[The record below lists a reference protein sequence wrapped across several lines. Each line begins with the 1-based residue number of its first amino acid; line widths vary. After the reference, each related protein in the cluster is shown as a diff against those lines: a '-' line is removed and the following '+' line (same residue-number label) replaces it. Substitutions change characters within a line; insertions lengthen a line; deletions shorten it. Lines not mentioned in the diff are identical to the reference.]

1 MTQQRQVD
9 VPVLIVGGGPVGMT
23 MALCL
28 AQRGIASYLVE
39 LRWAE
44 TLPDVKCNHISARS
58 MELFRSLG
66 ISQDLRAAGLPDDYP
81 HDVSYRTSTLGEEIA
96 RIHIPGRNTRLT
108 DHSGP
113 DGHWPTP
120 EPPHRINQRYI
131 EPILRRHVQR
141 QSLITCLFRHQVV
154 SFIQD
159 EHQVTAQ
166 IQNLETPDALPLT
179 LNATYM
185 VGCDGG
191 RSMVRKGM
199 GAKLVGDEVVQ
210 RVQST
215 CIRAPQL
222 IEHMKAPPAW
232 AMFTVNPRRS
242 GNIYA
247 IDGKEV
253 WLIHNYLRDNEAD
266 FESVDRDWAIRTILG
281 VDANF
286 QYEVMSKE
294 DWFGRRLVSDKL
306 QQGRVFVAGDAAH
319 LWVPYAGYGMNA
331 GLADA
336 ANLAWHLSAQ
346 IEAWASP
353 LALRAYEKERHP
365 ITEQVSRFAMNHA
378 HEMSKRRREIP
389 QQLEDSSPEGAAAR
403 ASFGQDLYNLN
414 VQQYCCAGLNFGYFY
429 DQSPVMVYDEEKAP
443 DYSMG
448 GFTASTVPG
457 CRAPHFW
464 LAEGRSLYDE
474 LGKGYTLLCFKANE
488 DSSVAC
494 LTKAAAE
501 AGMPLK
507 ILTVSGTVNVPAEYK
522 HAFVMVRSD
531 AHTVWRGHELTPS
544 SAQQLVAALC
554 GLSQQERVMSA

>member
-1 MTQQRQVD
+1 MKVASQID
-9 VPVLIVGGGPVGMT
+9 KPVLIVGGGPVGMT
-23 MALCL
+23 MALSL
-28 AQRGIASYLVE
+28 AKRGIASYLVE
-39 LRWAE
+39 LRSAE
-44 TLPDVKCNHISARS
+44 TLPDVKCNHISSRS

-66 ISQDLRAAGLPDDYP
+66 ISQDLRAAGLPDNYP

-96 RIHIPGRNTRLT
+96 RIYIPGRNTRLT

-113 DGHWPTP
+113 DGNWPTP

-131 EPILRRHVQR
+131 EPILRRHVQK
-141 QSLITCLFRHQVV
+141 QSLITCLYRHQVL
-154 SFIQD
+154 SFTQN
-159 EHQVTAQ
+159 ENQVTAQ
-166 IQNLETPDALPLT
+166 IQNLDSPESQAFT
-179 LNATYM
+179 LSASFM

-215 CIRAPQL
+215 CIRAPHL
-222 IEHMKAPPAW
+222 IALMKAPPAW

-253 WLIHNYLRDNEAD
+253 WLIHNYLRDHEAD

-281 VDANF
+281 VGDDF
-286 QYEVMSKE
+286 EYEVMSKE

-336 ANLAWHLSAQ
+336 SNLAWHLAAQ
-346 IEAWASP
+346 LESWASP
-353 LALRAYEKERHP
+353 NALSAYEKERHP

-378 HEMSKRRREIP
+378 HAMSKRRKEIP
-389 QQLEDSSPEGAAAR
+389 ANLEEQSTEGAKAR
-403 ASFGQDLYNLN
+403 AAFGQDLYDLN

-429 DQSPVMVYDEEKAP
+429 DQSPVMVYDDEAAP

-448 GFTASTVPG
+448 SFTASTVPG

-464 LAEGRSLYDE
+464 LGEGHSLYDA
-474 LGKGYTLLCFKANE
+474 LGPAYTLLCFKSQLSEEAQAFE
-488 DSSVAC
+488 V
-494 LTKAAAE
+494 AAAK
-501 AGMPLK
+501 ANMPLK
-507 ILTVSGTVNVPAEYK
+507 ILDVSGHQELPLEYR
-522 HAFVMVRSD
+522 HHFAIVRAD
-531 AHTVWRGHELTPS
+531 AHTVWRGDQVTAENAKHI
-544 SAQQLVAALC
+544 VAKLC
-554 GLSQQERVMSA
+554 GF

>member
-1 MTQQRQVD
+1 MTAKLD

-23 MALCL
+23 LALCL
-28 AQRGIASYLVE
+28 AKRGIASYLVE
-39 LRWAE
+39 LRAAAV
-44 TLPDVKCNHISARS
+44 LPDVKCNHISSRS

-81 HDVSYRTSTLGEEIA
+81 HDVSYRTSTLDEEIA
-96 RIHIPGRNTRLT
+96 RIHIPGRSTRLT

-131 EPILRRHVQR
+131 EPILRQHVQK
-141 QSLITCLFRHQVV
+141 QPLITCLFQHQVLA
-154 SFIQD
+154 FTQD
-159 EHQVTAQ
+159 AHKVTATV
-166 IQNLETPDALPLT
+166 QNLETPDTPPLT

-215 CIRAPQL
+215 CIRAPNL
-222 IEHMKAPPAW
+222 ISQMKVPPAW

-253 WLIHNYLRDNEAD
+253 WLIHNYLRDHEAD

-281 VDANF
+281 VGDDF
-286 QYEVMSKE
+286 EYEVMSKE

-306 QQGRVFVAGDAAH
+306 QEGRVFLAGDAAH

-336 ANLAWHLSAQ
+336 ANLAWHLAAQ
-346 IEAWASP
+346 LEHWASP
-353 LALRAYEKERHP
+353 MALSAYAKERHP

-378 HEMSKRRREIP
+378 HAMSKRRREIP
-389 QQLEDSSPEGAAAR
+389 ENLEEATTEGALAR
-403 ASFGQDLYNLN
+403 ATFGQDLYDLN

-429 DQSPVMVYDEEKAP
+429 DQSPVMVYDEESAP

-448 GFTASTVPG
+448 SFTASTVPG

-464 LAEGRSLYDE
+464 LEEGLSLYDE
-474 LGKGYTLLCFKANE
+474 LGKAYTLLCLNPIAPSE
-488 DSSVAC
+488 LDW
-494 LTKAAAE
+494 LTSAAE
-501 AGMPLK
+501 RAGMPLK
-507 ILTVSGTVNVPAEYK
+507 ILDVSGLNNIPSEYT
-522 HAFVMVRSD
+522 HAYVMVRSD
-531 AHTVWRGHELTPS
+531 AHTVWRGHQITKKLADE
-544 SAQQLVAALC
+544 LVAALS
-554 GLSQQERVMSA
+554 GHQTQAI

>member
-1 MTQQRQVD
+1 MSTD
-9 VPVLIVGGGPVGMT
+9 VKLDASVLIVGGGPVGMT
-23 MALCL
+23 LALCL
-28 AQRGIASYLVE
+28 AKRGIASYLVE
-39 LRWAE
+39 TRAAE
-44 TLPDVKCNHISARS
+44 TLPDVKCNHIAARS

-81 HDVSYRTSTLGEEIA
+81 HSVSYRTSTLGEEIA

-113 DGHWPTP
+113 DGNWPTP

-131 EPILRRHVQR
+131 EPILRRHVQHE
-141 QSLITCLFRHQVV
+141 SLITCLYKHQVMN
-154 SFIQD
+154 FKQD
-159 EHQVTAQ
+159 EKGVTAQ
-166 IQNLETPDALPLT
+166 IQNLDLPDAQPFT
-179 LNATYM
+179 LHAAYL

-215 CIRAPQL
+215 CIRAPSL
-222 IEHMKAPPAW
+222 IALMKAPPAW

-281 VDANF
+281 VDNDF
-286 QYEVMSKE
+286 EYEVMSKE

-306 QQGRVFVAGDAAH
+306 QDGRVFVAGDAAH

-346 IEAWASP
+346 IEGWAAP
-353 LALRAYEKERHP
+353 QALLAYEKERHP
-365 ITEQVSRFAMNHA
+365 ITEQVSRFAMDHA
-378 HEMSKRRREIP
+378 HAMSQRRRQIP
-389 QQLEDSSPEGAAAR
+389 DNLEDDSLEGQ
-403 ASFGQDLYNLN
+403 ASRQKFGQDLYDLN
-414 VQQYCCAGLNFGYFY
+414 VQQYCCAGLNFGYYY
-429 DQSPVMVYDEEKAP
+429 DQSPVIVYDEERAP

-448 GFTASTVPG
+448 SFIPSTVPG

-464 LAEGRSLYDE
+464 MPDGQSVYDA
-474 LGKGYTLLCFKANE
+474 LGSAYTLLCFKQDVSNDVMALQTQ
-488 DSSVAC
+488 AHA
-494 LTKAAAE
+494 L
-501 AGMPLK
+501 GMPL
-507 ILTVSGTVNVPAEYK
+507 TVLDASGVSDIPPEYK
-522 HAFVMVRSD
+522 HSFVLVRTD
-531 AHTVWRGHELTPS
+531 AHTVWRGNSITLKTAHD
-544 SAQQLVAALC
+544 VVVKLC
-554 GLSQQERVMSA
+554 GRALT

>member
-1 MTQQRQVD
+1 MNVEVKLD
-9 VPVLIVGGGPVGMT
+9 APVLIVGGGPVGMT

-28 AQRGIASYLVE
+28 AKRGIASYLVE
-39 LRWAE
+39 IRDAE
-44 TLPDVKCNHISARS
+44 TLPDVKCNHIAARS

-81 HDVSYRTSTLGEEIA
+81 HSVSYRTSTLGEEIA
-96 RIHIPGRNTRLT
+96 RIHIPGRSTRLT

-113 DGHWPTP
+113 DGNWPTP

-131 EPILRRHVQR
+131 EPILRRHVQ
-141 QSLITCLFRHQVV
+141 QESLITCLYKHQVL
-154 SFIQD
+154 SFMQD
-159 EHQVTAQ
+159 EQQVTVQ
-166 IQNLETPDALPLT
+166 VQNLEMPHAQPFT
-179 LNATYM
+179 LHAAYL

-215 CIRAPQL
+215 CIRAPSL
-222 IEHMKAPPAW
+222 IAHMKAPPAW

-266 FESVDRDWAIRTILG
+266 FEAVDRDWAIRTILG
-281 VDANF
+281 VDDNF
-286 QYEVMSKE
+286 EYEVMSKE

-306 QQGRVFVAGDAAH
+306 QDGRVFVAGDAAH

-336 ANLAWHLSAQ
+336 ANLAWHLAAQ
-346 IEAWASP
+346 LEGWADP
-353 LALRAYEKERHP
+353 QALLAYEKERHP

-378 HEMSKRRREIP
+378 HAMSQRRRQIP
-389 QQLEDSSPEGAAAR
+389 DNLEEDSSEGQAAR
-403 ASFGQDLYNLN
+403 QTFGQDLYDLN
-414 VQQYCCAGLNFGYFY
+414 VQQYCCAGLNFGYYY
-429 DQSPVMVYDEEKAP
+429 DQSPVMVYDDERAP

-448 GFTASTVPG
+448 SFVPSTVPG

-464 LAEGRSLYDE
+464 LADGQSVYDA
-474 LGKGYTLLCFKANE
+474 LGPAYTLFCFKQAV
-488 DSSVAC
+488 SSDVMA
-494 LTKAAAE
+494 LQSQAHALK
-501 AGMPLK
+501 MPL
-507 ILTVSGTVNVPAEYK
+507 TVLDVSDVSDLPLEYK
-522 HAFVMVRSD
+522 HALVLVRSD
-531 AHTVWRGHELTPS
+531 AHTVWRGNSLTPQT
-544 SAQQLVAALC
+544 AHAVVAKLC
-554 GLSQQERVMSA
+554 GRVLT

>member
-1 MTQQRQVD
+1 MTAEFKVD
-9 VPVLIVGGGPVGMT
+9 TPVLIVGGGPVGMT

-28 AQRGIASYLVE
+28 AKRGIASYLVE
-39 LRWAE
+39 LRVADA
-44 TLPDVKCNHISARS
+44 LPDVKCNHISARS

-66 ISQDLRAAGLPDDYP
+66 ISEDLRAAGLPDDYP

-96 RIHIPGRNTRLT
+96 RIHIPGRTTRLT

-113 DGHWPTP
+113 DGNWPTP
-120 EPPHRINQRYI
+120 EPPHRINQRFI
-131 EPILRRHVQR
+131 EPILRQHVQKEA
-141 QSLITCLFRHQVV
+141 LITCLYRHQVLG
-154 SFIQD
+154 FTQD
-159 EHQVTAQ
+159 ENKVSAQV
-166 IQNLETPDALPLT
+166 QNLELPGTSAFT
-179 LNATYM
+179 LHATYM

-191 RSMVRKGM
+191 RSMVRKGID
-199 GAKLVGDEVVQ
+199 AKLVGDEVVQ

-222 IEHMKAPPAW
+222 ISKMKVPPAW

-253 WLIHNYLRDNEAD
+253 WLIHNYLRDHEAD
-266 FESVDRDWAIRTILG
+266 FESVDRDWAIRAILG
-281 VDANF
+281 VDDDF
-286 QYEVMSKE
+286 EYEVMSKE

-336 ANLAWHLSAQ
+336 SNLAWHLAAQ
-346 IEAWASP
+346 LELWASP
-353 LALRAYEKERHP
+353 LALSAYQKERHP

-378 HEMSKRRREIP
+378 HAMSKRRREIP
-389 QQLEDSSPEGAAAR
+389 ANLEDNTPEGEMAR
-403 ASFGQDLYNLN
+403 TTFGKDLYELN

-429 DQSPVMVYDEEKAP
+429 DQSPIMLYDDETAP

-448 GFTASTVPG
+448 SFTPSTVPG

-474 LGKGYTLLCFKANE
+474 LGKAYTLLCLKPVEPSAL
-488 DSSVAC
+488 AW
-494 LTKAAAE
+494 LTNAAAQ
-501 AGMPLK
+501 ARMPLK
-507 ILTVSGTVNVPAEYK
+507 IMDLSGLDNVPPAYK
-522 HAFVMVRSD
+522 HPYVMVRSD
-531 AHTVWRGHELTPS
+531 THTVWRGHEITQTL
-544 SAQQLVAALC
+544 ADELVAV
-554 GLSQQERVMSA
+554 LSGHLKQAA

>member
-1 MTQQRQVD
+1 MTSEFKVD
-9 VPVLIVGGGPVGMT
+9 TPVLIVGGGPVGMT

-28 AQRGIASYLVE
+28 AKRGIASYLVE
-39 LRWAE
+39 LRVADA
-44 TLPDVKCNHISARS
+44 LPDVKCNHISARS

-66 ISQDLRAAGLPDDYP
+66 ISEDLRAAGLPDDYP

-96 RIHIPGRNTRLT
+96 RIHIPGRTTRLT

-113 DGHWPTP
+113 DGNWPTP
-120 EPPHRINQRYI
+120 EPPHRINQRFI
-131 EPILRRHVQR
+131 EPILRQHVQKEA
-141 QSLITCLFRHQVV
+141 LITCLYRHQVLG
-154 SFIQD
+154 FTQD
-159 EHQVTAQ
+159 ENKVSAQV
-166 IQNLETPDALPLT
+166 QNLELPGTSAFT
-179 LNATYM
+179 LHATYM

-191 RSMVRKGM
+191 RSMVRKGID
-199 GAKLVGDEVVQ
+199 AKLVGDEVVQ

-222 IEHMKAPPAW
+222 ISKMKVPPAW

-253 WLIHNYLRDNEAD
+253 WLIHNYLRDQEAD
-266 FESVDRDWAIRTILG
+266 FESVDRDWAIRAILG
-281 VDANF
+281 VDDDF
-286 QYEVMSKE
+286 EYEVMSKE

-336 ANLAWHLSAQ
+336 SNLAWHLAAQ
-346 IEAWASP
+346 LELWASP
-353 LALRAYEKERHP
+353 LALSAYQKERHP

-378 HEMSKRRREIP
+378 HAMSKRRREIP
-389 QQLEDSSPEGAAAR
+389 ANLEDNTTEGEMAR
-403 ASFGQDLYNLN
+403 TTFGKDLYELN

-429 DQSPVMVYDEEKAP
+429 DQSPIMLYDDETAP

-448 GFTASTVPG
+448 SFTPSTVTG

-474 LGKGYTLLCFKANE
+474 LGKAYTLLCLKPVEPSAL
-488 DSSVAC
+488 AW
-494 LTKAAAE
+494 LTSAAAQ
-501 AGMPLK
+501 ARMPLK
-507 ILTVSGTVNVPAEYK
+507 IMDLSGLDNVPPAYK
-522 HAFVMVRSD
+522 HPYVMVRSD
-531 AHTVWRGHELTPS
+531 AHTVWRGHEITQTL
-544 SAQQLVAALC
+544 ADELVAV
-554 GLSQQERVMSA
+554 LSGHLKQAA

>member
-1 MTQQRQVD
+1 MTSEFKVD
-9 VPVLIVGGGPVGMT
+9 TPVLIVGGGPVGMT

-28 AQRGIASYLVE
+28 AKRGIASYLVE
-39 LRWAE
+39 LRVADA
-44 TLPDVKCNHISARS
+44 LPDVKCNHISARS

-66 ISQDLRAAGLPDDYP
+66 ISEDLRAAGLPDDYP

-96 RIHIPGRNTRLT
+96 RIHIPGRTTRLT

-113 DGHWPTP
+113 DGNWPTP
-120 EPPHRINQRYI
+120 EPPHRINQRFI
-131 EPILRRHVQR
+131 EPILRQHVQKEA
-141 QSLITCLFRHQVV
+141 LITCLYRHQVLG
-154 SFIQD
+154 FTQD
-159 EHQVTAQ
+159 ENKVSAQV
-166 IQNLETPDALPLT
+166 QNLELPGTSAFT
-179 LNATYM
+179 LHATYM

-191 RSMVRKGM
+191 RSMVRKGID
-199 GAKLVGDEVVQ
+199 AKLVGDEVVQ

-222 IEHMKAPPAW
+222 ISKMKVPPAW

-253 WLIHNYLRDNEAD
+253 WLIHNYLRDYEAD
-266 FESVDRDWAIRTILG
+266 FESVDRDWAIRAILG
-281 VDANF
+281 VDDDF
-286 QYEVMSKE
+286 EYEVMSKE

-336 ANLAWHLSAQ
+336 SNLAWHLAAQ
-346 IEAWASP
+346 LELWASP
-353 LALRAYEKERHP
+353 LALSAYQKERHP

-378 HEMSKRRREIP
+378 HAMSKRRREIP
-389 QQLEDSSPEGAAAR
+389 ANLEDNTPEGEMAR
-403 ASFGQDLYNLN
+403 TTFGKDLYELN

-429 DQSPVMVYDEEKAP
+429 DQSPIMLYDDETAP

-448 GFTASTVPG
+448 SFTPSTVPG

-474 LGKGYTLLCFKANE
+474 LGKAYTLLCLKPVEPSAL
-488 DSSVAC
+488 AW
-494 LTKAAAE
+494 LTNAAAQ
-501 AGMPLK
+501 ARMPLK
-507 ILTVSGTVNVPAEYK
+507 IMDLSGLDNVPPAYK
-522 HAFVMVRSD
+522 HPYVMVRSD
-531 AHTVWRGHELTPS
+531 AHTVWRGHEITQTL
-544 SAQQLVAALC
+544 ADELVAV
-554 GLSQQERVMSA
+554 LSGHLKQAA

>member
-159 EHQVTAQ
+159 ENQVTAQ

-353 LALRAYEKERHP
+353 LALSAYEKERHP

-403 ASFGQDLYNLN
+403 TAFGQDLYNLN

-488 DSSVAC
+488 ESSVDC

-507 ILTVSGTVNVPAEYK
+507 ILTVFGTLNVPAEYK

-531 AHTVWRGHELTPS
+531 AHTVWRGHELAPS

-554 GLSQQERVMSA
+554 GLSPQVQVMSA

>member
-1 MTQQRQVD
+1 MTSEFKVD
-9 VPVLIVGGGPVGMT
+9 TPVLIVGGGPVGMT

-28 AQRGIASYLVE
+28 AKRGIASYLVE
-39 LRWAE
+39 LRVADA
-44 TLPDVKCNHISARS
+44 LPDVKCNHISARS

-66 ISQDLRAAGLPDDYP
+66 ISEDLRAAGLPDDYP

-96 RIHIPGRNTRLT
+96 RIHIPGRTTRLT

-113 DGHWPTP
+113 DGNWPTP
-120 EPPHRINQRYI
+120 EPPHRINQRFI
-131 EPILRRHVQR
+131 EPILRQHVQKEA
-141 QSLITCLFRHQVV
+141 LITCLYRHQVLG
-154 SFIQD
+154 FTQD
-159 EHQVTAQ
+159 ENKVSAQV
-166 IQNLETPDALPLT
+166 QNLELPGTSAFT
-179 LNATYM
+179 LHATYM

-191 RSMVRKGM
+191 RSMVRKGID
-199 GAKLVGDEVVQ
+199 AKLVGDEVVQ

-222 IEHMKAPPAW
+222 ISKMKVPPAW

-253 WLIHNYLRDNEAD
+253 WLIHNYLRDQEAD
-266 FESVDRDWAIRTILG
+266 FESVDRDWAIRAILG
-281 VDANF
+281 VDDDF
-286 QYEVMSKE
+286 EYEVMSKE

-336 ANLAWHLSAQ
+336 SNLAWHLAAQ
-346 IEAWASP
+346 LELWASP
-353 LALRAYEKERHP
+353 LALSAYQKERHP

-378 HEMSKRRREIP
+378 HAMSKRRREIP
-389 QQLEDSSPEGAAAR
+389 ANLEDNTTEGEMAR
-403 ASFGQDLYNLN
+403 TTFGKDLYELN

-429 DQSPVMVYDEEKAP
+429 DQSPIMLYDDETAP

-448 GFTASTVPG
+448 SFTPSTVTG

-474 LGKGYTLLCFKANE
+474 LGKAYTLLCLKPVEPSAL
-488 DSSVAC
+488 AW
-494 LTKAAAE
+494 LTNAAAQ
-501 AGMPLK
+501 ARMPLK
-507 ILTVSGTVNVPAEYK
+507 IMDLSGLDNVPPAYK
-522 HAFVMVRSD
+522 HPYVMVRSD
-531 AHTVWRGHELTPS
+531 AHTVWRGHEITQTL
-544 SAQQLVAALC
+544 ADELVAV
-554 GLSQQERVMSA
+554 LSGHLKQAA

>member
-1 MTQQRQVD
+1 MKVASQID
-9 VPVLIVGGGPVGMT
+9 KPVLIVGGGPVGMT

-28 AQRGIASYLVE
+28 AKRGIPSYLVE
-39 LRWAE
+39 LRSAE
-44 TLPDVKCNHISARS
+44 TLPDVKCNHISSRS

-113 DGHWPTP
+113 DGNWPTP

-131 EPILRRHVQR
+131 EPILRRHVQN
-141 QSLITCLFRHQVV
+141 QTLITCLYRHQVL
-154 SFIQD
+154 SFTQD
-159 EHQVTAQ
+159 ENQVTAQ
-166 IQNLETPDALPLT
+166 IQNLDQSDSQALT
-179 LNATYM
+179 LSAAYM

-215 CIRAPQL
+215 CIRAPHL

-253 WLIHNYLRDNEAD
+253 WLIHNYLRDHEAD

-281 VDANF
+281 VDDQF
-286 QYEVMSKE
+286 EYEVMSKE

-306 QQGRVFVAGDAAH
+306 QEGRVFVAGDAAH

-336 ANLAWHLSAQ
+336 SNLAWHLAAQ
-346 IEAWASP
+346 IESWASP
-353 LALRAYEKERHP
+353 FALSAYEKERHP

-378 HEMSKRRREIP
+378 HAMSKRRKEIP
-389 QQLEDSSPEGAAAR
+389 ENLEEQSAEGAKAR
-403 ASFGQDLYNLN
+403 VAFGQDLYDLN

-429 DQSPVMVYDEEKAP
+429 DQSPVMVYDAQSAP

-448 GFTASTVPG
+448 SFTASTVPG

-464 LAEGRSLYDE
+464 LEQDTSLYDA
-474 LGKGYTLLCFKANE
+474 LGAAYTLLCFKPECDAE
-488 DSSVAC
+488 VSAVQ
-494 LTKAAAE
+494 KAAGE
-501 AGMPLK
+501 ANMPLK
-507 ILTVSGTVNVPAEYK
+507 ILDVSAYPDRPLEYS
-522 HAFVMVRSD
+522 HHFAIVRAD
-531 AHTVWRGHELTPS
+531 AHTVWRGDQLYEENAKQIVAKLCGYSTPS
-544 SAQQLVAALC
+544 I
-554 GLSQQERVMSA
+554 